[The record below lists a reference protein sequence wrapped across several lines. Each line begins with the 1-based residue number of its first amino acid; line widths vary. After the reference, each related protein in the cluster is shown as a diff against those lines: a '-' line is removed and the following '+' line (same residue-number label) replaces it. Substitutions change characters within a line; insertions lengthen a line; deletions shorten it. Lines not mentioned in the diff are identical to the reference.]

1 MSITS
6 HLPKQHKRPSHRF
19 LAILSTLLFLT
30 SKIALAQ
37 GVGINTLTPDP
48 SAALDIV
55 SSDKGLLI
63 PRVSLQSVSD
73 NATVPNPATALLV
86 YNTNAGLGKTGFYY
100 NAGTAA
106 SPAWSIVGGGVA
118 NLALPFSQVVT
129 HNGPL
134 FLINNNDGNSSSIA
148 ISGIAVNA
156 IAMRG
161 ATVNGT
167 GVVGNTSSSGRG
179 VLAAAANTNGTALE
193 VSGPIK
199 IHGPGQSPGA
209 GKVLT
214 SDANGNATWDNVLGN
229 VAFRASGIP
238 ENGSEKIAPGS
249 VSKVAFA
256 IQDYDLGSNYND
268 VQGSPHSTFIAP
280 LNGIYHFDLT
290 LLWNISSYHE
300 YGTRTRFIR
309 TRGGLKVPVS
319 SILFQSG
326 KDGTISSSIDL
337 QLLQGDMIHIEG
349 EYFGDDEISIG
360 TNSDDSHFSGRLIMK
375 Q

>member
-1 MSITS
+1 MMLALLKKHMQDHYCNLLTLITLSIFIS
-6 HLPKQHKRPSHRF
+6 Q
-19 LAILSTLLFLT
+19 
-30 SKIALAQ
+30 IALAQ
-37 GVGINTLTPDP
+37 NVGINTITPDP
-48 SAALDIV
+48 SAALEIV
-55 SSDKGLLI
+55 GTDKGLLI
-63 PRVSLQSVSD
+63 PRVSLQSLSD

-86 YNTNAGLGKTGFYY
+86 YNINAGLGKTGFYY

-106 SPAWSIVGGGVA
+106 NPAWSLVGGGVA
-118 NLALPFSQVVT
+118 NLALPFSQLVT

-214 SDANGNATWDNVLGN
+214 SDANGNATWDNVNGN

-238 ENGSEKIAPGS
+238 MNGSQNVPPGA
-249 VSKVAFA
+249 VVKVAFA
-256 IQDYDLGSNYND
+256 TEEYDLGLNYNNI
-268 VQGSPHSTFIAP
+268 QGSPHSTFIAP
-280 LNGIYHFDLT
+280 VSGIYHFDLA
-290 LLWNISSYHE
+290 LLWFTSYNDV
-300 YGTRTRFIR
+300 YATTTRFIR
-309 TRGGLKVPVS
+309 TRGGTKTSVS
-319 SILFQSG
+319 SVDFTSTIY
-326 KDGTISSSIDL
+326 GTTTSSVDL
-337 QLLQGDMIHIEG
+337 QLLQGDMIHIEV
-349 EYFGDDEISIG
+349 ESFKDDNLVIMNE
-360 TNSDDSHFSGRLIMK
+360 NEKSHFSGRLVMR

>member
-1 MSITS
+1 MISLLRKE
-6 HLPKQHKRPSHRF
+6 HKQSSYRF
-19 LAILSTLLFLT
+19 LITLSATILLT
-30 SKIALAQ
+30 SQIAFAQ

-106 SPAWSIVGGGVA
+106 SPAWSLVGGGVA

-214 SDANGNATWDNVLGN
+214 SDANGNATWDNVTGN

-238 ENGSEKIAPGS
+238 MNGSQKIPLGS
-249 VSKVAFA
+249 IVKVAFA
-256 IQDYDLGSNYND
+256 IEEYDLGLNYSD
-268 VQGSPHSTFIAP
+268 IQSSPHSTFIAP
-280 LNGIYHFDLT
+280 LNGIYHFDLS
-290 LLWNISSYHE
+290 LFWNNSYQDK
-300 YGTRTRFIR
+300 YATITRFMR
-309 TRGGLKVPVS
+309 TRGGNKV
-319 SILFQSG
+319 SIASMYFISEEF
-326 KDGTISSSIDL
+326 GTTNLPIDL
-337 QLLQGDMIHIEG
+337 QLLQGDMIHIEVENQG
-349 EYFGDDEISIG
+349 STDLEIW
-360 TNSDDSHFSGRLIMK
+360 TQNERSHFSGRLVLK

>member
-1 MSITS
+1 MISP
-6 HLPKQHKRPSHRF
+6 LPKEHKRPSYRF
-19 LAILSTLLFLT
+19 LTLLSIIMLFT
-30 SKIALAQ
+30 SEIAFSQ

-48 SAALDIV
+48 SAALEIV
-55 SSDKGLLI
+55 GSDKGLLI

-106 SPAWSIVGGGVA
+106 NPAWSLVGGGVA
-118 NLALPFSQVVT
+118 NLALPFSQLVT

-167 GVVGNTSSSGRG
+167 GIVGNTSSSGRG
-179 VLAAAANTNGTALE
+179 VLASAANTNGTALE

-199 IHGPGQSPGA
+199 IHGPGQSPGV

-214 SDANGNATWDNVLGN
+214 SDANGNASWDNVLGN

-249 VSKVAFA
+249 VSKVAFT
-256 IQDYDLGSNYND
+256 IQEYDLGSNYND

-290 LLWNISSYHE
+290 LLWSIATYDDFV
-300 YGTRTRFIR
+300 TTARFIR
-309 TRGGLKVPVS
+309 TRGGSKMSVS
-319 SILFQSG
+319 SFDFRSG
-326 KDGTISSSIDL
+326 NDGSISASTDI
-337 QLLQGDMIHIEG
+337 QLIQGDMVHIEVQNYG
-349 EYFGDDEISIG
+349 SKELTIWPE
-360 TNSDDSHFSGRLIMK
+360 NEKSHFSGRLVLK